1 MGRMKEMSGFNDF
14 LEEQLQDPKIKAEYD
29 ALEAEFTE
37 IKTKIRD
44 KETSAVIQKEPQ
56 NN

>member
-1 MGRMKEMSGFNDF
+1 MSGFNDF

-56 NN
+56 NS